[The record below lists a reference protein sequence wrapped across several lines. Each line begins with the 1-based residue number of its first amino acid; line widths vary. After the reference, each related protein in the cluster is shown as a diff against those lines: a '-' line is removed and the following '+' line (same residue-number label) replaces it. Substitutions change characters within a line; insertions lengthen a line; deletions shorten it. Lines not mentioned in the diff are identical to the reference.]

1 MPTLAPS
8 HPRIRRAVLAP
19 LVALLAT
26 ALVVSGCTTN
36 VAPADPPVADL
47 VDVRPAHQ
55 EEDVPLERN
64 LTFHFDGPV
73 DEAWLH
79 EDRFAVDPPI
89 GCAFAWHPDRHTLTC
104 DPVAPLAPDTTYV
117 LTLAGVTPPA
127 TASLGTASADA
138 THTVTF
144 TTRSEDGFATPR
156 VASTVPADG
165 WWDVRPDVGT
175 LDVTFSV
182 PMFAP
187 TVEDALANGALT
199 RGATADDADPLP
211 CTDPTWNDAFTKVTC
226 SYEAGAGHYALD
238 VDATMLG
245 ASGEAM
251 QGSTATAW
259 VATPPPS
266 LLATT
271 WKGTFVTHW
280 KKTSH
285 DASLRFAPRRY
296 DGTTRAVATV
306 EDVGGGP
313 FTSHLVFTPGDL
325 RAGGT
330 LHGNVAMCHT
340 LHAVVEAGE
349 VHGHLKA
356 EGGPMCRRPPY
367 SGSLHLTKS
376 GTDTVRRPF

>member
-1 MPTLAPS
+1 M
-8 HPRIRRAVLAP
+8 
-19 LVALLAT
+19 
-26 ALVVSGCTTN
+26 
-36 VAPADPPVADL
+36 
-47 VDVRPAHQ
+47 
-55 EEDVPLERN
+55 
-64 LTFHFDGPV
+64 
-73 DEAWLH
+73 
-79 EDRFAVDPPI
+79 
-89 GCAFAWHPDRHTLTC
+89 
-104 DPVAPLAPDTTYV
+104 
-117 LTLAGVTPPA
+117 
-127 TASLGTASADA
+127 
-138 THTVTF
+138 TF

-165 WWDVRPDVGT
+165 WWDVRPDVAT

-199 RGATADDADPLP
+199 RGATPDDADPLP
-211 CTDPTWNDAFTKVTC
+211 CTEPTWNDALTKVTC

-271 WKGTFVTHW
+271 WKGTFVTHR
-280 KKTSH
+280 KKTH

-296 DGTTRAVATV
+296 DGTTRASATV
-306 EDVGGGP
+306 EDVGGGR
-313 FTSHLVFTPGDL
+313 FVSHLVFTPGDL

-340 LHAVVEAGE
+340 LHAVVEAGA

-356 EGGPMCRRPPY
+356 EGGPMCRTPPY

-376 GTDTVRRPF
+376 GTDAVRRPF